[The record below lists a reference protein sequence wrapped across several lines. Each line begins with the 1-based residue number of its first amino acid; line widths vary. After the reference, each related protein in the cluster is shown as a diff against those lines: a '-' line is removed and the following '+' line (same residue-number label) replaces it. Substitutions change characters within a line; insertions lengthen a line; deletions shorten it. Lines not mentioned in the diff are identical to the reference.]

1 METQNQKHILIVD
14 DDPLIARMYEHHLK
28 NHGFVVEVAFNGEE
42 ALAAIRKN
50 PPALIFLDVMMPK
63 LNGVETLKTLKS
75 DEKTKHIPIL
85 FLTNLG
91 DKEDDIAK
99 ARELGAH
106 DYLVKS
112 QTSLKELAERAN
124 AILHKDTQYH
134 S

>member
-1 METQNQKHILIVD
+1 MTIQKHILIVD

-28 NHGFVVEVAFNGEE
+28 NQGFLVEVAFNGEE
-42 ALAAIRKN
+42 ALATIRKN
-50 PPALIFLDVMMPK
+50 QPGLIFLDVMMPK
-63 LNGVETLKTLKS
+63 LNGVETLKALKS
-75 DEKTKHIPIL
+75 EEKTKHIPVV

-112 QTSLKELAERAN
+112 QISLKELAERADK
-124 AILHKDTQYH
+124 ILNKNI

>member
-1 METQNQKHILIVD
+1 MDGQAQKHILIVD

-28 NHGFVVEVAFNGEE
+28 NQGFLVEVAFNGEE
-42 ALAAIRKN
+42 ALTAIRKN

-63 LNGVETLKTLKS
+63 LNGVETLKTLKN

-112 QTSLKELAERAN
+112 QTSLKELAERAR
-124 AILHKDTQYH
+124 AIIT
-134 S
+134 